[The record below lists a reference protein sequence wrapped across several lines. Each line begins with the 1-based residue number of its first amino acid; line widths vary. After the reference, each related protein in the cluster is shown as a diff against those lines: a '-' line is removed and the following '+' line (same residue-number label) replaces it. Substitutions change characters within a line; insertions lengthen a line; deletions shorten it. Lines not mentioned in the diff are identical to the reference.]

1 MPLVTIDCE
10 DAIAVVTLNRPEAM
24 NALSAA
30 LRAELAEAMTTLEAD
45 ETIRVIIL
53 TGAGDKAFTA
63 GLDLKELGADTGNL
77 GDANAEDARR
87 NPVKAIEGCTKPV
100 IGAIN
105 GVAITGGFEVA
116 LACDVLIASTHA
128 RFADTHARVGI
139 MPGWGLSQ
147 KLSRLIGI
155 YRARE
160 LSFTGNFLNAQTACD
175 WGLVNRV
182 VAPDALLPEARA
194 LARDMASIDPA
205 MLRNYKKLINQGF
218 NRSFA
223 EGLTLEAEMSTA
235 ANRRVSADEVEA
247 RRRAVMDRGRTQ
259 TT

>member
-1 MPLVTIDCE
+1 MFDKIL
-10 DAIAVVTLNRPEAM
+10 IANRGEI
-24 NALSAA
+24 A
-30 LRAELAEAMTTLEAD
+30 LR
-45 ETIRVIIL
+45 IL
-53 TGAGDKAFTA
+53 RAA
-63 GLDLKELGADTGNL
+63 KELGIATVAVHSTADA
-77 GDANAEDARR
+77 DAMHVKLADESVCIGPPSARDSYL
-87 NPVKAIEGCTKPV
+87 NIPALLSACE
-100 IGAIN
+100 
-105 GVAITGGFEVA
+105 ITGADAVHPGYGFLSEN
-116 LACDVLIASTHA
+116 A

-160 LSFTGNFLNAQTACD
+160 LSFTGNFLDAQTACD

>member
-1 MPLVTIDCE
+1 M
-10 DAIAVVTLNRPEAM
+10 
-24 NALSAA
+24 
-30 LRAELAEAMTTLEAD
+30 
-45 ETIRVIIL
+45 
-53 TGAGDKAFTA
+53 
-63 GLDLKELGADTGNL
+63 
-77 GDANAEDARR
+77 
-87 NPVKAIEGCTKPV
+87 
-100 IGAIN
+100 
-105 GVAITGGFEVA
+105 
-116 LACDVLIASTHA
+116 
-128 RFADTHARVGI
+128 
-139 MPGWGLSQ
+139 
-147 KLSRLIGI
+147 IGI